1 MNNPFMDNYRIGCE
15 NWNRRAG
22 NTSYQYV
29 NETSRMLL
37 VKVTYGMDFGRKR
50 KTAAKRIQ
58 NEDTDT
64 GILKGNK

>member
-1 MNNPFMDNYRIGCE
+1 
-15 NWNRRAG
+15 
-22 NTSYQYV
+22 
-29 NETSRMLL
+29 MLL

-50 KTAAKRIQ
+50 KTAAKCIQ